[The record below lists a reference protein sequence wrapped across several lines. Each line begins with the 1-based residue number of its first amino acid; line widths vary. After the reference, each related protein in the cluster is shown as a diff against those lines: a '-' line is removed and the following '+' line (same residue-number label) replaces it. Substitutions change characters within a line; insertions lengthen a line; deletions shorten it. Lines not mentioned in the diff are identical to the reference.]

1 MQLIGESILQHT
13 AKYNFSNPDGTFRF
27 SATQMQTLL
36 QYSPQLKFVAP
47 IWEKEKN
54 ILPRLNI
61 VGQWG
66 RNE

>member
-36 QYSPQLKFVAP
+36 QNSSQFYIVFHTNLGKRKKDP
-47 IWEKEKN
+47 
-54 ILPRLNI
+54 LPPKVL
-61 VGQWG
+61 
-66 RNE
+66 